1 MKELFMCVLSLSL
14 SGALTGLL
22 ILLMRPVTG
31 KYFSRRWNYYIWLLV
46 IARLVIPV
54 YFESP
59 FSFVMVR
66 TAEDTPGRSASLSL
80 SEAGLPE
87 KPPAETALPSGPE
100 ADIPQ
105 SKAAAPEKISG
116 MSEPAAKPSFLQPGN
131 PASDA
136 RQGTALGI
144 LWLAGAG
151 LSLSVK
157 LKNYWSFT
165 SAAKKGRIPVADD
178 RVNHMAKDLMQRLS
192 MRKNP
197 VLYVSESVSVPI
209 TVGLIQPVI
218 LLPKES
224 WLLKDLQMVLHH
236 ELIHVKRRDLWYKWI
251 FQFLLCI
258 HWFNPVL
265 YLIGMKLNIDCE
277 LSCDEAVLTALSKE
291 GQKAYGNVLIDTAQK
306 NIKLSKN
313 IPSTTLLERKE
324 DLKMRLKGILHYKKP
339 GGLRAVISLCL
350 CGPIL
355 LLSACGSV
363 QAGPDALPVRLS
375 VDAADEYTS
384 FSDQAAARYVSFWD
398 TLGNALGDWMNDGLD
413 GFLSRP
419 VLANQK
425 SQAWKAYDDD
435 SLIAGK
441 DVEDQWS
448 MYHYTGGGQRI
459 KCNGMYLNGTAS
471 VRIVNVKKECEL
483 KVDSAFEL
491 LDGRFKI
498 VHVNPDG
505 EVAVINETGEK
516 GSAAIKM
523 KAGRNVIKFVGQG
536 AKIKNL
542 LIEHPSLEGKNFE
555 SLYYSEQEERSKS
568 LTAGIK
574 EGEVDK
580 DSLME
585 LLYYLDDE
593 VVSQGLALLL
603 EQGVS
608 LTDEELK
615 NLIIYSDSDLSALY
629 LGEAIKSGKA
639 GQLDDEAIID
649 LAPYLGGERLKELLL
664 AADGKISFELIKN
677 CAPYLG
683 SSGLEEVLEKY
694 LKDGGELTFSQFD
707 SISPYLGSSGA
718 KKLDELSS
726 LKPLKA
732 LD

>member
-1 MKELFMCVLSLSL
+1 MVIIMKELFMCVLSLSL

-31 KYFSRRWNYYIWLLV
+31 RYFSRRWNYYIWLLV

-66 TAEDTPGRSASLSL
+66 TAEDAPGRSASLSL

-218 LLPKES
+218 LLPKEH

-363 QAGPDALPVRLS
+363 QAGPDRKS
-375 VDAADEYTS
+375 V
-384 FSDQAAARYVSFWD
+384 V
-398 TLGNALGDWMNDGLD
+398 
-413 GFLSRP
+413 
-419 VLANQK
+419 
-425 SQAWKAYDDD
+425 
-435 SLIAGK
+435 
-441 DVEDQWS
+441 
-448 MYHYTGGGQRI
+448 
-459 KCNGMYLNGTAS
+459 
-471 VRIVNVKKECEL
+471 
-483 KVDSAFEL
+483 
-491 LDGRFKI
+491 
-498 VHVNPDG
+498 
-505 EVAVINETGEK
+505 
-516 GSAAIKM
+516 
-523 KAGRNVIKFVGQG
+523 
-536 AKIKNL
+536 
-542 LIEHPSLEGKNFE
+542 
-555 SLYYSEQEERSKS
+555 
-568 LTAGIK
+568 
-574 EGEVDK
+574 
-580 DSLME
+580 
-585 LLYYLDDE
+585 
-593 VVSQGLALLL
+593 
-603 EQGVS
+603 
-608 LTDEELK
+608 
-615 NLIIYSDSDLSALY
+615 
-629 LGEAIKSGKA
+629 
-639 GQLDDEAIID
+639 
-649 LAPYLGGERLKELLL
+649 
-664 AADGKISFELIKN
+664 
-677 CAPYLG
+677 
-683 SSGLEEVLEKY
+683 
-694 LKDGGELTFSQFD
+694 
-707 SISPYLGSSGA
+707 
-718 KKLDELSS
+718 
-726 LKPLKA
+726 
-732 LD
+732 